1 MAQSPKKNNTKLSL
15 THGYIGNRQ
24 RIENTM
30 EAFEGNLVFPKPVE
44 YEDIDRAMLDFVKDS
59 IHLQADGKEAPTFTL
74 FSNQRFSEYSQ
85 TWEHV
90 DAEGNLLMDFKTVNR
105 ESNPMWGDNQGGL
118 YNIPGDRRYTI
129 QMKEVLDDNGTES
142 YEVYSMGQP
151 LSVDLEYTVN
161 FVTADWDKLNDFNL
175 QLNQLFKSI
184 QCYIKPN
191 GWYMPVK
198 LEAID
203 DETEYAVDNR
213 KIYIQSA
220 GLTVQGIISP
230 KSSYKIE
237 KFPKRMFLG
246 TEFDKNRQ
254 KAYVDVEETE
264 DGENITIDFSAG
276 IDKTEFTFDTKLHIV
291 QFEKENIRDFSI
303 YLDGEKIQNPYD
315 GITLYNGTDVKVK
328 INQVENN
335 LPARLKLLSK

>member
-1 MAQSPKKNNTKLSL
+1 MPQSPKKNITKLSL
-15 THGYIGNRQ
+15 VHGYEGTLK
-24 RIENTM
+24 RIENAK
-30 EAFEGNLVFPKPVE
+30 EAFDENMVFPKPVE
-44 YEDIDRAMLDFVKDS
+44 YEDIDRAILEFVRDK

-118 YNIPGDRRYTI
+118 FNIPGDRRYTI

-161 FVTADWDKLNDFNL
+161 YVTADWDKLNDFNL
-175 QLNQLFKSI
+175 QLNELFKSI

-198 LEAID
+198 LESID

-220 GLTVQGIISP
+220 AFTVQGIISP
-230 KSSYKIE
+230 KSTYKIE
-237 KFPKRMFLG
+237 KFPKRNFIG
-246 TEFDKNRQ
+246 TAFDKNRN
-254 KAYVDVEETE
+254 KAHVDVEETE
-264 DGENITIDFSAG
+264 EGDKITINFSAG
-276 IDKTEFTFDTKLHIV
+276 VDKTEFTFDDKLYIN
-291 QFEKENIRDFSI
+291 QFEKDNIRDFII
-303 YLDGEKIQNPYD
+303 YIDGEKISNPYE
-315 GITLYNGTDVKVK
+315 GITLYDGSEVKVK
-328 INQVENN
+328 INHVEKD
-335 LPARLKLLSK
+335 LPATLILH

>member
-1 MAQSPKKNNTKLSL
+1 MPQSPKRNITKLSL
-15 THGYIGNRQ
+15 VPNIEGTLR
-24 RIENTM
+24 RIENAK
-30 EAFEGNLVFPKPVE
+30 EAFDENMIFPKPVE
-44 YEDIDRAMLDFVKDS
+44 YEDVDRAILEFVRDN

-105 ESNPMWGDNQGGL
+105 ESNPTWGDNQGGAF
-118 YNIPGDRRYTI
+118 NIPGDRRYTI

-151 LSVDLEYTVN
+151 LSINLDYTVN
-161 FVTADWDKLNDFNL
+161 YVTADWDKLNDFNL
-175 QLNQLFKSI
+175 QLNELFKSI

-191 GWYMPVK
+191 GWYMPIK
-198 LEAID
+198 LESID

-220 GLTVQGIISP
+220 GLSVQGIISP

-237 KFPKRMFLG
+237 KFPKRKFIG
-246 TEFDKNRQ
+246 TAFDKNRN
-254 KAYVDVEETE
+254 KAHVDVEENIGG
-264 DGENITIDFSAG
+264 DRITISFSAG
-276 IDKTEFTFDTKLHIV
+276 VDKTEFTFDDKLYISE
-291 QFEKENIRDFSI
+291 FEKENVRDFTI
-303 YLDGEKIQNPYD
+303 YIDGEKITNPYE
-315 GITLYNGTDVKVK
+315 GVTLYDGSEVK
-328 INQVENN
+328 IKINN
-335 LPARLKLLSK
+335 IEKGLPATLILH